1 MNAIGISYGPASGL
15 IYHVTLNYP
24 GYQIVVNNEEEKAFW
39 LKVIADIKGFANTD
53 IICITE
59 QADARNRVYVNC
71 LDQLPDSIDQL
82 LDVDELVV
90 FEWHH
95 LWPDV
100 EKRHA
105 YESKGIT
112 NHRIDMAT
120 YGDSNKKQVKA
131 LAESNSQTN

>member
-24 GYQIVVNNEEEKAFW
+24 GYQIIVTDAEEKSFW
-39 LKVIADIKGFANTD
+39 LKTINDIEPFANTD
-53 IICITE
+53 IICLSE
-59 QADARNRVYVNC
+59 HADARNRVYVNC

-82 LDVDELVV
+82 LDIDELVA

-95 LWPDV
+95 HWPDV

-112 NHRIDMAT
+112 NYRIDMAT
-120 YGDSNKKQVKA
+120 YVDSNRKQVKA
-131 LAESNSQTN
+131 LAGSN